1 MAQFSPILVSNP
13 YTVMKFLILF
23 FALISINQNI
33 SAQEAKFSVDKSV
46 HKFPKSKE
54 GIVLEHQF
62 NVTNTGTVPL
72 IISDYK
78 VACECTKLFLP
89 KKPIAP
95 GETVAIKVTFD
106 TTGKSYFQDRTIYL
120 STNTKKKE
128 ETLRIKVNVE

>member
-1 MAQFSPILVSNP
+1 
-13 YTVMKFLILF
+13 MKFLFLLLVF
-23 FALISINQNI
+23 FSANTNLIS
-33 SAQEAKFSVDKSV
+33 QEAKFSVDKSV
-46 HKFPKSKE
+46 HKFPKSRE
-54 GIVLEHQF
+54 GVLLEHHFQ
-62 NVTNTGTVPL
+62 VTNTGTVPL

-106 TTGKSYFQDRTIYL
+106 TTGKSYFQDRIIYL

-128 ETLRIKVNVE
+128 EVLRVKVNVE

>member
-1 MAQFSPILVSNP
+1 LAQFSRTLVLLQLIN
-13 YTVMKFLILF
+13 MKAILF
-23 FALISINQNI
+23 FISFFAF
-33 SAQEAKFSVDKSV
+33 SHTVLAQEAKFSVDKSV

-54 GIVLEHQF
+54 GILLEHHFQ
-62 NVTNTGTVPL
+62 VTNTGTIPL

>member
-1 MAQFSPILVSNP
+1 
-13 YTVMKFLILF
+13 MKILILF
-23 FALISINQNI
+23 IALFSINCSI
-33 SAQEAKFSVDKSV
+33 HAQEAKFSVDKSV

-54 GIVLEHQF
+54 GILLEHHF
-62 NVTNTGTVPL
+62 KVTNTGNVPL

-106 TTGKSYFQDRTIYL
+106 TTGKSYFQDRIIYL
-120 STNTKKKE
+120 STNTKDKE
-128 ETLRIKVNVE
+128 EKLRIKVNVE